1 MRNAILLLTGAT
13 FLFLAPA
20 AVRATDAPVEPMS
33 PQAAAAAMT
42 LPRGFKATLFA
53 AEPNV
58 VQPIGFTF
66 DDRGRV
72 WVAECIS
79 YPNWDKKAKP
89 DSTGKDRIVILDD
102 TDNDGTF
109 DKRTVFA
116 DDLCNLSGFELGFGG
131 VFVCGMPYFKF
142 IPADFNADDPKPTG
156 PAKVLLDGW
165 DVENAGHNVYGNLNW
180 GPDGWLWGLSGI
192 QSKNVVGKPGA
203 AEADRVTFDCGV
215 WRYHPTKHVFEVVTY
230 GTVNPFGLDFDAY
243 GQAFITNCVLEHVFH
258 AIPGAHYQRMYG
270 QDPVANIY
278 QPMRSCADHI
288 HWAGGEW
295 QSSRGGEGKHSDAGG
310 GHAHVGA
317 MIYLGDNFPPEYRG
331 NLFTM
336 NLHGRR
342 ANQDFLEQSGSGYV
356 AEHDPDFLFATDP
369 WFRATAIKYGPDG
382 GVYITDWSDTGE
394 CHNYKVVDR
403 RNGRIYKITYGK
415 LRGESQYSDWYR
427 GRPVAAGEDLT
438 RWSDEEL
445 IDLQRH
451 ANAWFGRHARRI
463 LQERAA
469 VGTLAK
475 TTDAKLNETIAKAG
489 VVYPMLA
496 CLWTEHAVARF
507 GEKRTLQLL
516 AHDVDNVRAWAI
528 RFELDDKQ
536 ASDTFLAKLA
546 ELAKLDPSPV
556 VRLHLA
562 SALQR
567 LPIEKRW
574 QIAAGLL
581 SHAEDAEDA
590 NLPLMIWYG
599 IEPAVGTDTAKA
611 VALLKEAKLPLVRG
625 FIAQRVASDAA
636 PLVKLLAETN
646 DADLQRDI
654 LRGLNAANAGKGPVA
669 MPAGWQATFAKL
681 SGSSSADI
689 REAGFV
695 LALAYGDPA
704 AIAPLRKTAIDP
716 AEDPAARARAIA
728 LLAQVKDAQIASLLH
743 DLLGD
748 AALRGA
754 AIRAL
759 AANNNAE
766 SAKRII
772 GAYATFSADE
782 KRDAIQTLASRKA
795 FAAVLLDAVEAGSVP
810 RADLSAIV
818 VRQIS
823 ELKDEALSKRLAN
836 VWGTVRSTTGDK
848 VTLIEKYK
856 LDFKP
861 ENLAGANLSNGR
873 AVFTKTCAQCH
884 TLFDAGGKLGPDL
897 TGGQRATLDY
907 ILQNIVDPNAA
918 VAKDFQMTIVDT
930 RDGRNIN
937 GVLLSDADGRV
948 VIRTANEDVTVP
960 AREIAKRRVS
970 PLSMMP
976 EGLLEGLMPEDQRDL
991 IAYLA
996 GKSQVP
1002 LPDDRN

>member
-1 MRNAILLLTGAT
+1 MRSAILFLTAAVV
-13 FLFLAPA
+13 FWLAPS
-20 AVRATDAPVEPMS
+20 AVRAADAPPEPLS
-33 PQAAAAAMT
+33 PQVAVKAMT
-42 LPRGFKATLFA
+42 LPPGFKATVFA

-72 WVAECIS
+72 WVAECLS
-79 YPNWDKKAKP
+79 YPSWDKSATP
-89 DSTGKDRIVILDD
+89 DSKGKDRIVILEDSD
-102 TDNDGTF
+102 HDGTF

-142 IPADFNADDPKPTG
+142 IPTDFNADEPKPTG

-165 DVENAGHNVYGNLNW
+165 DVENAGHNVFGNLNW

-203 AEADRVTFDCGV
+203 AESDRVKFDCGV
-215 WRYHPTKHVFEVVTY
+215 WRYHPTKNLFEVVTY

-295 QSSRGGEGKHSDAGG
+295 QSSRGGQGKHSDAGG

-331 NLFTM
+331 DLFTM
-336 NLHGRR
+336 NLHGGR
-342 ANQDFLEQSGSGYV
+342 ANQDYLEQSGSGYV
-356 AEHDPDFLFATDP
+356 AEHGPDFLFANDP
-369 WFRATAIKYGPDG
+369 WFRATAIKYGADG

-394 CHNYKVVDR
+394 CHNYKAVDR
-403 RNGRIYKITYGK
+403 RNGRIYKVTYGK
-415 LRGESQYSDWYR
+415 PSGYDWYH
-427 GRPVAAGEDLT
+427 GRPVAAGEDLSK
-438 RWSDEEL
+438 WSDDEL

-469 VGTLAK
+469 VGRLAP
-475 TTDAKLNETIAKAG
+475 TTDAKLAATVAKAG
-489 VVYPMLA
+489 VSYPMLA
-496 CLWTEHAVARF
+496 CLWTEHAIGRLA
-507 GEKRTLQLL
+507 EKRTLQLL
-516 AHDVDNVRAWAI
+516 AHEVENVRVWAI

-536 ASDTFLAKLA
+536 ATDTFLGKLV
-546 ELAKLDPSPV
+546 ELARSDPSPV

-562 SALQR
+562 SALQQ

-574 QIAAGLL
+574 PIASGLL
-581 SHAEDAEDA
+581 SHAEDAKDA

-599 IEPAVGTDTAKA
+599 IEPAVGADTAKA

-625 FIAQRVASDAA
+625 FIAQRLASDAA
-636 PLVKLLAETN
+636 PLVKLLGETT

-669 MPAGWQATFAKL
+669 MPDGWQATFAKL
-681 SGSSSADI
+681 SGSSLADI
-689 REAGFV
+689 REAGLV

-704 AIAPLRKTAIDP
+704 AIAPLRQTAIDQSV
-716 AEDPAARARAIA
+716 DPAARARAIA
-728 LLAQVKDAQIASLLH
+728 LLAQVKDAQTVSLLH
-743 DLLGD
+743 DLLRD
-748 AALRGA
+748 AAVRGA
-754 AIRAL
+754 SIRAL
-759 AANNNAE
+759 AATNDAE
-766 SAKRII
+766 SPKRII

-782 KRDAIQTLASRKA
+782 KRDAIQTLASRPA
-795 FAAVLLDAVEAGSVP
+795 FAAILLDAVEAGSVP

-836 VWGTVRSTTGDK
+836 VWGAVRSTTGDK
-848 VTLIEKYK
+848 VTLIAKYK

-884 TLFDAGGKLGPDL
+884 MLFDAGGKLGPDL

-907 ILQNIVDPNAA
+907 ILENIVDPNAA

-930 RDGRNIN
+930 KDGRNIN
-937 GVLLSDADGRV
+937 GIVLSDADGRV
-948 VIRTANEDVTVP
+948 VLRTANEDVTVP

-976 EGLLEGLMPEDQRDL
+976 EGLLEGLKPEDQRDL

-996 GKSQVP
+996 SKSQVP
-1002 LPDDRN
+1002 LRPAEAGGGK